1 MTRDWQLYGEAIEQL
16 ETACNE
22 LDQAHAT
29 LRDLQMEHTSIRH
42 GQRDITI
49 AGIFRLAATL
59 LDAVKHAECGQCW
72 EEISKHP
79 REGCPQWQK

>member
-29 LRDLQMEHTSIRH
+29 LRDLEMEHTSIRS
-42 GQRDITI
+42 GQREYDV
-49 AGIFRLAATL
+49 AGVFRLAATL
-59 LDAVKHAECGQCW
+59 LDAIKHAQCGQCW
-72 EEISKHP
+72 EEIAQHP
-79 REGCPQWQK
+79 RADCSEWQR